1 MLKRDP
7 RGKFTSKTVGIFR
20 TRQQWR
26 FETGNMWWGWMEET
40 DYNSILARQEQYPV
54 PLGKDSSSKRIWWM
68 FKGEFYWEDD
78 GYSASQVAALILDR
92 IAQKEK
98 KVDRAIARLSQATST
113 SVRQPIP
120 DDVKILV
127 WQRDGGRCVKCGSQK
142 NLEYDHIIPLSKG
155 GGNTARNLQLLC
167 EDCNRAKGGNLY

>member
-1 MLKRDP
+1 
-7 RGKFTSKTVGIFR
+7 
-20 TRQQWR
+20 
-26 FETGNMWWGWMEET
+26 
-40 DYNSILARQEQYPV
+40 
-54 PLGKDSSSKRIWWM
+54 M